1 MGRKESDHEIQTNS
15 ERKYGIHPDL
25 DFDLCNVA
33 SSTDLT
39 GLIPAA
45 PSCRTEVH
53 SYGNLY
59 KYQPQDVTVTLAEDH
74 TKEE

>member
-45 PSCRTEVH
+45 PSCQTEVN

-59 KYQPQDVTVTLAEDH
+59 EYQAQDITIPKAEDNM
-74 TKEE
+74 EE